1 MIEKTKTFDKAL
13 NAYQKAEN
21 LMVQSIEK
29 ECRSIL
35 KTAKSRQSTM
45 IMFENS
51 FFAEGREIN
60 GLGFDEANNVVIG
73 MEEVDEIKVAYASI
87 EVLFHICNI
96 LKNQSYY
103 LIS

>member
-51 FFAEGREIN
+51 FFVEGREIN

-87 EVLFHICNI
+87 EVLFHILDTI
-96 LKNQSYY
+96 AEEL
-103 LIS
+103 

>member
-29 ECRSIL
+29 ECRLIL
-35 KTAKSRQSTM
+35 KTTKSRQSTM

-51 FFAEGREIN
+51 FFVEGREIN
-60 GLGFDEANNVVIG
+60 GLGFDEHNNVVIG
-73 MEEVDEIKVAYASI
+73 MEEVDEIKFAYASI
-87 EVLFHICNI
+87 EVLFRICNI

-103 LIS
+103 LFS